1 MPYEIYRIP
10 EINQTIT
17 SGSILEDPLIIQVN
31 LVKIEIMLEFPSLLR
46 KKQLLWSIFYQGDLK
61 TCDKWIFKS
70 GA

>member
-1 MPYEIYRIP
+1 MPYEIYRVP
-10 EINQTIT
+10 ENNQTIN
-17 SGSILEDPLIIQVN
+17 SGSTLEYPLIIQVN